1 MQRISYLADDHE
13 SRMETIATLPESGQ
27 LHEIFSHKI
36 NLHGNWLVATQV
48 GEIIWD
54 PNATLED
61 ILRERP

>member
-1 MQRISYLADDHE
+1 
-13 SRMETIATLPESGQ
+13 METIATLPESGQ

-36 NLHGNWLVATQV
+36 NLRGNWLVATDV
-48 GEIIWD
+48 GGLIWD

>member
-1 MQRISYLADDHE
+1 
-13 SRMETIATLPESGQ
+13 METIATLPESGQ